1 MPINIISKTLFFHAF
16 TSQNH
21 SVSVSRLGLACLVLV
36 SWFWFC
42 YCMLFDSV
50 HYVLVFVICCMD
62 EHTLWGKNS
71 QKLIGSAVWHSKHS
85 ANFKNAFI
93 HRCHRSRAFFVVL
106 CVWFETGLWGF
117 SFLFNSFTFSFVC
130 YFRVRSDAT
139 SLIAI
144 CEHWPA
150 MLWLDQKQEWNPFVS
165 HLDRNLRISYFHD
178 LRSRFMRLHL

>member
-1 MPINIISKTLFFHAF
+1 MS
-16 TSQNH
+16 S
-21 SVSVSRLGLACLVLV
+21 
-36 SWFWFC
+36 FWFS
-42 YCMLFDSV
+42 YCMLCDSV
-50 HYVLVFVICCMD
+50 RCRFCYVD
-62 EHTLWGKNS
+62 GKAKIS
-71 QKLIGSAVWHSKHS
+71 THPMRKDLPKLIGSAVWHSKHS
-85 ANFKNAFI
+85 ANFKNALI

-117 SFLFNSFTFSFVC
+117 SFLFNSFTFSSVC